1 MHPLGFTTNR
11 GAITFNVWDTAGQE
25 RFRTI
30 TCSFYKQA
38 QGAMVV
44 FNLSIEESFR
54 NVKEWLDSINEHGDP
69 NISKVLVGFK
79 IDDDSRQIT
88 E

>member
-1 MHPLGFTTNR
+1 M
-11 GAITFNVWDTAGQE
+11 I
-25 RFRTI
+25 
-30 TCSFYKQA
+30 
-38 QGAMVV
+38 V